1 MDALAA
7 TLNYLNTLREQGA
20 ERLPIDEEA
29 RSILRSWM
37 LALKRGGRAT
47 RPGEPAASAAAQE
60 AAAAPQAPAATD
72 TEAHIAEL
80 REAAARPVAQEPRD
94 EGEIPFFRPAS
105 SGSPESAWQALEQA
119 LPAWKPLR
127 ELGSLREV
135 PVFGA
140 GSRRASIMFVG
151 DCPNYGDERSRS
163 PFSGEAGAKFDAML
177 RAMGLGRESI
187 YLTHLVKFRPAQPRQ
202 TLNTRVP
209 NEREIAL
216 SLPVLDYEIGLL
228 QPKVIVALGIIA
240 ARGILQLGPL
250 PLAAYQEQRA
260 ARYRG
265 IPVVVTH
272 HPSYLLRTADL
283 SERRRLWEEMLRV
296 MELAGLAI
304 SAKQRGYF
312 LPKPNAI

>member
-7 TLNYLNTLREQGA
+7 TLNYLNTLRAQGA

-29 RSILRSWM
+29 RGILRSWM
-37 LALKRGGRAT
+37 LALKRGGRAA
-47 RPGEPAASAAAQE
+47 RPVESA
-60 AAAAPQAPAATD
+60 AAAAPQPMSVGAD
-72 TEAHIAEL
+72 TEAHITEL
-80 REAAARPVAQEPRD
+80 RAAASRPVEREAREAD
-94 EGEIPFFRPAS
+94 DIPFFRPAH

-119 LPAWKPLR
+119 LPTWKPLR
-127 ELGSLREV
+127 ELGTLREL
-135 PVFGA
+135 PVFGV
-140 GSRRASIMFVG
+140 GSRSASIMFVG
-151 DCPNYGDERSRS
+151 DCPNYGDERSHS

-177 RAMGLGRESI
+177 GAMGLSRESI

-202 TLNTRVP
+202 TLNTRAP
-209 NEREIAL
+209 NEREITL

-265 IPVVVTH
+265 IPVIVTH

-283 SERRRLWEEMLRV
+283 AERRRLWEEMLRV
-296 MELAGLAI
+296 MELAGLPI